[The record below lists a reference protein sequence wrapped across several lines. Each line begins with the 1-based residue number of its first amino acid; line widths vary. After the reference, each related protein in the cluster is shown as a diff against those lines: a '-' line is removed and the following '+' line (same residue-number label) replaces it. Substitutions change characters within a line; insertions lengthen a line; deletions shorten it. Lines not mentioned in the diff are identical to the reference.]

1 MAPIIRVA
9 GPNEALIRSGG
20 GSRPK
25 VTVGGRVIVIPVFFR
40 AQLLSLEVMTLAVET
55 AKVYTKEGVA
65 VTVDGVAQVKVAR
78 SEEAIRTAAQQFI
91 GKPQREI
98 AEVALQT
105 LEGAQRAILGTM
117 TVEQIYQD
125 RESFAQSVSEVAE
138 PHMANMGLEIV
149 SFTIRDIRDDQ
160 GYLDALGRKRT
171 AEVTRDAEI
180 GEAEAQRDAA
190 IKRAEAQR
198 DARIVEAQA
207 NRDQESARYDA
218 DTRIAE
224 SERDFK
230 VEQARYQ
237 QETNARQAEAE
248 LAYALQEA
256 RTRQEI
262 REQEVQIEVVERTK
276 QIEIEQQEIL
286 RRERELEA
294 GVKRPAEAERYRL
307 ETIAA
312 GEKAQVVAQAQAD
325 AESLTL
331 NGNGEAD
338 AIRARGEAQADAIR
352 AQGLA
357 EAEAM
362 RVKAEAWK
370 EYGQAAMIDTL
381 LESLPEVAASV
392 AQPLSKTDRIVMI
405 SGGENG
411 SMGASKLTN
420 DVTRVVSQL
429 PDLVE
434 SLTGIDILGTLK
446 NLPRVATTDDSGN
459 GTVEATAQAVAPA
472 PAPAEADV
480 PADAGEPAGE
490 EDGPAQ

>member
-20 GSRPK
+20 GSQPK
-25 VTVGGRVIVIPVFFR
+25 ITVGGRVIVIPIFFK
-40 AQLLSLEVMTLAVET
+40 AQSLSLEVMTLAVET

-78 SEEAIRTAAQQFI
+78 SEEAIRTAAQQFV

-117 TVEQIYQD
+117 TVEGIYQD
-125 RESFAQSVSEVAE
+125 RESFAQSVGEVAD
-138 PHMANMGLEIV
+138 PHMANMGLQIV
-149 SFTIRDIRDDQ
+149 SFTIRDIRDDM
-160 GYLDALGRKRT
+160 GYLNALGRKRT

-180 GEAEAQRDAA
+180 GEAEATRDAA

-198 DARIVEAQA
+198 DATVVEAAA
-207 NRDQESARYDA
+207 NRDQETAKYDA
-218 DTRIAE
+218 ETRIAE

-230 VEQARYQ
+230 VEQAGYQ
-237 QETNARQAEAE
+237 RETNARQAEAE

-256 RTRQEI
+256 VTRQEI

-276 QIEIEQQEIL
+276 QIEIEAQEVM

-294 GVKRPAEAERYRL
+294 GIKRPAEAERYRL

-312 GEKAQVVAQAQAD
+312 GEKGQVVAGAEAE

-331 NGNGEAD
+331 NGTGEANAIRARGEAEAD
-338 AIRARGEAQADAIR
+338 AIRAR
-352 AQGLA
+352 GLA

-381 LESLPEVAASV
+381 LESLPEVASAV
-392 AQPLSKTDRIVMI
+392 AQPLAQTDRIVMI
-405 SGGENG
+405 SGGDNG
-411 SMGASKLTN
+411 SIGASKLTN
-420 DVTRVVSQL
+420 DVTRVVAQL

-446 NLPRVATTDDSGN
+446 NLPRVATTDDLSN
-459 GTVEATAQAVAPA
+459 GRAEDMPA
-472 PAPAEADV
+472 ADASPPAEAE
-480 PADAGEPAGE
+480 ASAEGGGAE
-490 EDGPAQ
+490 EAPAQ

>member
-20 GSRPK
+20 GSAPK
-25 VTVGGRVIVIPVFFR
+25 ITVGGRVIVIPIFFK
-40 AQLLSLEVMTLAVET
+40 AQTLSLEVMTLAVET

-78 SEEAIRTAAQQFI
+78 SEEAIRTAAQQFV

-117 TVEQIYQD
+117 TVEDIYQD
-125 RESFAQSVSEVAE
+125 RESFAQSVGEVAE

-180 GEAEAQRDAA
+180 GEAEAQRDAS
-190 IKRAEAQR
+190 IRRAEAER
-198 DARIVEAQA
+198 DARVVQAQA
-207 NRDQESARYDA
+207 NRDQETAKYDA

-224 SERDFK
+224 AERDFK

-256 RTRQEI
+256 TTRQEI

-294 GVKRPAEAERYRL
+294 NVKRPAEAERYRL

-312 GEKAQVVAQAQAD
+312 GEKAQVVAGAEAE

-331 NGNGEAD
+331 NGSGEAN
-338 AIRARGEAQADAIR
+338 AIRARGEAEADAIR

-362 RVKAEAWK
+362 RVKADAWK

-381 LESLPEVAASV
+381 LESLPEVASSV
-392 AQPLSKTDRIVMI
+392 AQPLAQTDRIVMI
-405 SGGENG
+405 SGGDNG
-411 SMGASKLTN
+411 SIGASKLTN

-446 NLPRVATTDDSGN
+446 NLPRVATTDGA
-459 GTVEATAQAVAPA
+459 GAAEAAPAAVAAAA
-472 PAPAEADV
+472 PAAEAEASDGT
-480 PADAGEPAGE
+480 DAGEE
-490 EDGPAQ
+490 SSAQ

>member
-20 GSRPK
+20 GSQPK
-25 VTVGGRVIVIPVFFR
+25 ITVGGRVIVIPIFFK
-40 AQLLSLEVMTLAVET
+40 AQSLSLEVMTLAVET

-78 SEEAIRTAAQQFI
+78 SEEAIRTAAQQFV
-91 GKPQREI
+91 GKAQREI

-117 TVEQIYQD
+117 TVEGIYQD
-125 RESFAQSVSEVAE
+125 RESFAQSVGEVAD
-138 PHMANMGLEIV
+138 PHMANMGLQIV
-149 SFTIRDIRDDQ
+149 SFTIRDIRDDM
-160 GYLDALGRKRT
+160 GYLNALGRKRT

-180 GEAEAQRDAA
+180 GEAEATRDAS

-198 DARIVEAQA
+198 DATVVEAAA
-207 NRDQESARYDA
+207 NRDQETAKYDA
-218 DTRIAE
+218 ETRIAE

-256 RTRQEI
+256 MTRQEI

-276 QIEIEQQEIL
+276 QIEIEAQEVL

-294 GVKRPAEAERYRL
+294 GIKRPAEAERYRL

-312 GEKAQVVAQAQAD
+312 GEKGQVVAGAEAE

-331 NGNGEAD
+331 NGTGEANAIRARGEAEAD
-338 AIRARGEAQADAIR
+338 AIRAR
-352 AQGLA
+352 GLA

-381 LESLPEVAASV
+381 LESLPEVASAV
-392 AQPLSKTDRIVMI
+392 AQPLAQTDRIVMI
-405 SGGENG
+405 SGGDNG
-411 SMGASKLTN
+411 SIGASKLTN

-446 NLPRVATTDDSGN
+446 NLPRVATTDDLSN
-459 GTVEATAQAVAPA
+459 GRTE
-472 PAPAEADV
+472 AEAS
-480 PADAGEPAGE
+480 PAAEAEAPDNGEMTEDSPA
-490 EDGPAQ
+490 

>member
-20 GSRPK
+20 GSQPK
-25 VTVGGRVIVIPVFFR
+25 ITVGGRVIVIPIFFK
-40 AQLLSLEVMTLAVET
+40 AQSLSLEVMTLAVET

-78 SEEAIRTAAQQFI
+78 SEEAIRTAAQQFV
-91 GKPQREI
+91 GKAQREI

-117 TVEQIYQD
+117 TVEGIYQD
-125 RESFAQSVSEVAE
+125 RESFAQSVGEVAD
-138 PHMANMGLEIV
+138 PHMANMGLQIV
-149 SFTIRDIRDDQ
+149 SFTIRDIRDDM
-160 GYLDALGRKRT
+160 GYLNALGRKRT

-180 GEAEAQRDAA
+180 GEAEATRDAS

-198 DARIVEAQA
+198 DATVVEAAA
-207 NRDQESARYDA
+207 NRDQETAKFDA
-218 DTRIAE
+218 ETRIAE

-230 VEQARYQ
+230 VEQAKYQ
-237 QETNARQAEAE
+237 RETNARQAEAE

-256 RTRQEI
+256 VTRQEI

-276 QIEIEQQEIL
+276 QIEIEAQEVL

-294 GVKRPAEAERYRL
+294 GIKRPAEAERYRL

-312 GEKAQVVAQAQAD
+312 GEKGQVVAGAEAE

-331 NGNGEAD
+331 NGTGEANAIRARGEAEAD
-338 AIRARGEAQADAIR
+338 AIRAR
-352 AQGLA
+352 GLA

-381 LESLPEVAASV
+381 LESLPEVASAV
-392 AQPLSKTDRIVMI
+392 AQPLAQTDRIVMI
-405 SGGENG
+405 SGGDNG
-411 SMGASKLTN
+411 SIGASKLTN

-446 NLPRVATTDDSGN
+446 NLPRVATTDDLSN
-459 GTVEATAQAVAPA
+459 GRTE
-472 PAPAEADV
+472 AEAS
-480 PADAGEPAGE
+480 PAAEAEAPDNGEMTEDSPA
-490 EDGPAQ
+490 

>member
-256 RTRQEI
+256 TTRQEI
-262 REQEVQIEVVERTK
+262 RQQEVQIEVVERTK

-294 GVKRPAEAERYRL
+294 GVKRPAEAERFRL

-312 GEKAQVVAQAQAD
+312 GEKAQVEAQAEAQ

-331 NGNGEAD
+331 HGNGEAD

-362 RVKAEAWK
+362 RMKADAWK

-392 AQPLSKTDRIVMI
+392 AQPLAKTDRIVMI

-446 NLPRVATTDDSGN
+446 NLPRVATSDERGN
-459 GTVEATAQAVAPA
+459 GAAQPAV
-472 PAPAEADV
+472 PAEAEAPV
-480 PADAGEPAGE
+480 EPGEPAGS
-490 EDGPAQ
+490 EDAPGH

>member
-1 MAPIIRVA
+1 MAPIIKVA

-20 GSRPK
+20 GSIPK
-25 VTVGGRVIVIPVFFR
+25 VTVGGRVIVIPIFYK
-40 AQLLSLEVMTLAVET
+40 AQSISLEVMTLPVET

-78 SEEAIRTAAQQFI
+78 AEEAIRTAAQQFI
-91 GKPQREI
+91 GKRESEI
-98 AEVALQT
+98 AQVALQT

-117 TVEQIYQD
+117 TVEDIYQD
-125 RESFAQSVSEVAE
+125 RESFAESVSEVAG

-160 GYLDALGRKRT
+160 GYLNALGRKRT

-180 GEAEAQRDAA
+180 GEAEATRDAA
-190 IKRAEAQR
+190 IRRAEAQR
-198 DARIVEAQA
+198 DATVVEAAA
-207 NRDQESARYDA
+207 NRDQETAKYDA
-218 DTRIAE
+218 ETRIAE

-237 QETNARQAEAE
+237 RETNARQAEAE

-256 RTRQEI
+256 VTRQEI

-276 QIEIEQQEIL
+276 QIEIEAQEVM

-294 GVKRPAEAERYRL
+294 GIKRPAEAERYRL

-312 GEKAQVVAQAQAD
+312 GEKGQVVAGAEAE

-331 NGNGEAD
+331 NGTGEANAIRARGEAEAD
-338 AIRARGEAQADAIR
+338 AIRAR
-352 AQGLA
+352 GLA

-381 LESLPEVAASV
+381 LESLPEVAAAV
-392 AQPLSKTDRIVMI
+392 AQPLAQTDRIVMI
-405 SGGENG
+405 SGGDNG
-411 SMGASKLTN
+411 SIGASKLTN

-446 NLPRVATTDDSGN
+446 NLQRVATTDDLSN
-459 GTVEATAQAVAPA
+459 GRAEDMPAAEAEASAEGGGAEEAPA
-472 PAPAEADV
+472 
-480 PADAGEPAGE
+480 
-490 EDGPAQ
+490 Q

>member
-256 RTRQEI
+256 TTRQEI
-262 REQEVQIEVVERTK
+262 RQQEVQIEVVERTK

-294 GVKRPAEAERYRL
+294 GVKRPAEAERFRL

-312 GEKAQVVAQAQAD
+312 GEKAQVVAQAEAQ

-338 AIRARGEAQADAIR
+338 AIRARGAAQADAIR

-362 RVKAEAWK
+362 RMKADAWK

-392 AQPLSKTDRIVMI
+392 AQPLAKTDRIVMI

-446 NLPRVATTDDSGN
+446 NLPRVATSDERGN
-459 GTVEATAQAVAPA
+459 GAAQPAV
-472 PAPAEADV
+472 PAEADAPV
-480 PADAGEPAGE
+480 EAGDPAGD
-490 EDGPAQ
+490 EDAPGQ

>member
-1 MAPIIRVA
+1 MTPIIRVA

-20 GSRPK
+20 GSQPK
-25 VTVGGRVIVIPVFFR
+25 ITVGGRIIVIPIFFR
-40 AQLLSLEVMTLAVET
+40 AQTLSLEVMTLAVET

-65 VTVDGVAQVKVAR
+65 ITVDGVAQVKVAR
-78 SEEAIRTAAQQFI
+78 AEEAIRTAAQQFV

-117 TVEQIYQD
+117 TVEGIYQD
-125 RESFAQSVSEVAE
+125 RESFAQSVGEVAG

-160 GYLDALGRKRT
+160 GYLNALGRKRT

-180 GEAEAQRDAA
+180 GEAEATRDAA
-190 IKRAEAQR
+190 IRRAEAQR
-198 DARIVEAQA
+198 DATVVEAAA
-207 NRDQESARYDA
+207 NRDQETAKYDA
-218 DTRIAE
+218 ETRIAE

-237 QETNARQAEAE
+237 RETNARQAEAE

-256 RTRQEI
+256 VTRQEI

-276 QIEIEQQEIL
+276 QIEIEAQEVM

-294 GVKRPAEAERYRL
+294 GIKRPAEAERYRL
-307 ETIAA
+307 ETIAT
-312 GEKAQVVAQAQAD
+312 GEKAQVVAGAEAE

-331 NGNGEAD
+331 NGTGEANAIRARGEAEAD
-338 AIRARGEAQADAIR
+338 AIRAR
-352 AQGLA
+352 GLA

-381 LESLPEVAASV
+381 IESLPDVAAAV
-392 AQPLSKTDRIVMI
+392 AQPLAQTDRIVMI
-405 SGGENG
+405 SGGDNG
-411 SMGASKLTN
+411 SIGASKLTN

-446 NLPRVATTDDSGN
+446 NLQRVATTDDLSN
-459 GTVEATAQAVAPA
+459 GRAEDMPAAEAEASAEGGGAEEAPA
-472 PAPAEADV
+472 
-480 PADAGEPAGE
+480 
-490 EDGPAQ
+490 Q

>member
-20 GSRPK
+20 GSQPK
-25 VTVGGRVIVIPVFFR
+25 ITVGGRVIVIPIFFK
-40 AQLLSLEVMTLAVET
+40 AQSLSLEVMTLAVET

-78 SEEAIRTAAQQFI
+78 SEEAIRTAAQQFV

-117 TVEQIYQD
+117 TVEGIYQD
-125 RESFAQSVSEVAE
+125 RESFAQSVGEVAD
-138 PHMANMGLEIV
+138 PHMANMGLQIV
-149 SFTIRDIRDDQ
+149 SFTIRDIRDDM
-160 GYLDALGRKRT
+160 GYLNALGRKRT

-180 GEAEAQRDAA
+180 GEAEATRDAS

-198 DARIVEAQA
+198 DATIVEAAA
-207 NRDQESARYDA
+207 NRDQETAKFDA
-218 DTRIAE
+218 ETLIAE

-256 RTRQEI
+256 VTRQEI

-276 QIEIEQQEIL
+276 QIEIEAQEIL

-294 GVKRPAEAERYRL
+294 SIKRPAEAERYRL

-312 GEKAQVVAQAQAD
+312 GEKGQVVAGAEAE

-331 NGNGEAD
+331 NGTGEANAIRARGEAEAD
-338 AIRARGEAQADAIR
+338 AIRAR
-352 AQGLA
+352 GLA

-381 LESLPEVAASV
+381 IESLPEVAAAV
-392 AQPLSKTDRIVMI
+392 AQPLAQTDRIVMI
-405 SGGENG
+405 SGGDNG
-411 SMGASKLTN
+411 SIGASKLTN

-446 NLPRVATTDDSGN
+446 NLSRVATTDDLSHGRAEDMPAA
-459 GTVEATAQAVAPA
+459 EASASAAGEASAEGGGAEEAPA
-472 PAPAEADV
+472 
-480 PADAGEPAGE
+480 
-490 EDGPAQ
+490 Q

>member
-20 GSRPK
+20 GSQPK
-25 VTVGGRVIVIPVFFR
+25 ITVGGRVIVIPIFFR
-40 AQLLSLEVMTLAVET
+40 AQSLSLEVMTLAVET
-55 AKVYTKEGVA
+55 GKVYTKEGVA

-78 SEEAIRTAAQQFI
+78 SEEAIRTAAQQFV
-91 GKPQREI
+91 GKAQREI

-117 TVEQIYQD
+117 TVEGIYQD
-125 RESFAQSVSEVAE
+125 RESFAQSVGEVAE

-149 SFTIRDIRDDQ
+149 SFTIRDIRDDM

-180 GEAEAQRDAA
+180 GEAEATRDAS

-198 DARIVEAQA
+198 DATVVEAAA
-207 NRDQESARYDA
+207 NRDQETAKYDA
-218 DTRIAE
+218 ETRIAE

-256 RTRQEI
+256 MTRQEI

-276 QIEIEQQEIL
+276 QIEIEAQEVL

-294 GVKRPAEAERYRL
+294 GIKRPAEAERYRL

-312 GEKAQVVAQAQAD
+312 GEKGQVVAGAEAE

-331 NGNGEAD
+331 NGTGEANAIRARGEAEAD
-338 AIRARGEAQADAIR
+338 AIRAR
-352 AQGLA
+352 GLA

-381 LESLPEVAASV
+381 LESLPEVASAV
-392 AQPLSKTDRIVMI
+392 AQPLAQTDRIVMI
-405 SGGENG
+405 SGDG

-420 DVTRVVSQL
+420 DVTKVVSQL

-446 NLPRVATTDDSGN
+446 NLPRVATSADLSKGSARA
-459 GTVEATAQAVAPA
+459 EASPA
-472 PAPAEADV
+472 AEAPAEAEAPDN
-480 PADAGEPAGE
+480 GEMGVISF
-490 EDGPAQ
+490 

>member
-1 MAPIIRVA
+1 MTPIIRVA

-20 GSRPK
+20 GSQPK
-25 VTVGGRVIVIPVFFR
+25 ITVGGRVIVIPIFFR
-40 AQLLSLEVMTLAVET
+40 AQTLSLEVMTLAVET
-55 AKVYTKEGVA
+55 ANVYTKEGVA
-65 VTVDGVAQVKVAR
+65 ITVDGVAQVKVAR
-78 SEEAIRTAAQQFI
+78 AEEAIRTAAQQFV

-117 TVEQIYQD
+117 TVEGIYQD
-125 RESFAQSVSEVAE
+125 RESFAQSVGEVAG

-160 GYLDALGRKRT
+160 GYLNALGRKRT

-180 GEAEAQRDAA
+180 GEAEATRDAA
-190 IKRAEAQR
+190 IRRAEAQR
-198 DARIVEAQA
+198 DATVVEAAA
-207 NRDQESARYDA
+207 NRDQETAKYDA
-218 DTRIAE
+218 ETRIAE

-237 QETNARQAEAE
+237 RETNARQAEAE

-256 RTRQEI
+256 VTRQEI

-276 QIEIEQQEIL
+276 QIEIEAQEVM

-294 GVKRPAEAERYRL
+294 GIKRPAEAERYRL

-312 GEKAQVVAQAQAD
+312 GEKGQVVAGAEAE

-331 NGNGEAD
+331 NGTGEANAIRARGEAEAD
-338 AIRARGEAQADAIR
+338 AIRAR
-352 AQGLA
+352 GLA

-381 LESLPEVAASV
+381 IESLPDVAAAV
-392 AQPLSKTDRIVMI
+392 AQPLAQTDRIVMI
-405 SGGENG
+405 SGGDNG
-411 SMGASKLTN
+411 SIGASKLTN

-446 NLPRVATTDDSGN
+446 NLQRVATTDDLSN
-459 GTVEATAQAVAPA
+459 GRAEDMPAAEAEASAEGGGAEEAPA
-472 PAPAEADV
+472 
-480 PADAGEPAGE
+480 
-490 EDGPAQ
+490 Q

>member
-20 GSRPK
+20 GSQPK
-25 VTVGGRVIVIPVFFR
+25 ITVGGRVIVIPIFFR
-40 AQLLSLEVMTLAVET
+40 AQSLSLEVMTLAVET
-55 AKVYTKEGVA
+55 GKVYTKEGVA

-78 SEEAIRTAAQQFI
+78 SEEAIRTAAQQFV
-91 GKPQREI
+91 GKAQQEI

-117 TVEQIYQD
+117 TVEGIYQD
-125 RESFAQSVSEVAE
+125 RESFAQSVGEVAE

-149 SFTIRDIRDDQ
+149 SFTIRDIRDDM

-180 GEAEAQRDAA
+180 GEAEATRDAS

-198 DARIVEAQA
+198 DATVVEAAA
-207 NRDQESARYDA
+207 NRDQETAKYDA
-218 DTRIAE
+218 ETRIAE

-256 RTRQEI
+256 MTRQEI

-276 QIEIEQQEIL
+276 QIEIEAQEVL

-294 GVKRPAEAERYRL
+294 GIKRPAEAERYRL

-312 GEKAQVVAQAQAD
+312 GEKGQVVAGAEAE

-331 NGNGEAD
+331 NGTGEANAIRARGEAEAD
-338 AIRARGEAQADAIR
+338 AIRAR
-352 AQGLA
+352 GLA

-381 LESLPEVAASV
+381 LESLPEVASAV
-392 AQPLSKTDRIVMI
+392 AQPLAQTDRIVMI
-405 SGGENG
+405 SGDG

-420 DVTRVVSQL
+420 DVTKVVSQL

-446 NLPRVATTDDSGN
+446 NLPRVATSADLSKGS
-459 GTVEATAQAVAPA
+459 AR
-472 PAPAEADV
+472 AEAS
-480 PADAGEPAGE
+480 PKPRTMAR
-490 EDGPAQ
+490 